1 MATPLPPASRNV
13 QTGADTLSPDE
24 TRALLEELLAA
35 ERAGV
40 RVAAALRDEHP
51 PGPTRALLDAV
62 RADEAQS
69 CALLAGALGL
79 LGAPAGSRVGDFAAQ
94 ALAVEGR
101 RERFA
106 FLQRGQR
113 WVVRRLNEALPRI
126 AHEGVAGA
134 LRRMLELHDANVAAC
149 DDALASWRDE
159 TRGGTPVG
167 G

>member
-1 MATPLPPASRNV
+1 VATPIPPASANV
-13 QTGADTLSPDE
+13 QTGADTMSPDE
-24 TRALLEELLAA
+24 LRAFLDELLAA

-40 RVAAALRDEHP
+40 RVAAALRDEQS
-51 PGPTRALLDAV
+51 PGATRALLDAV

-79 LGAPAGSRVGDFAAQ
+79 LGAPAGARVGEFAAK

-101 RERFA
+101 RERVA

-113 WVVRRLNEALPRI
+113 WVVRRLNEVLPRI
-126 AHEGVAGA
+126 AHPGVADA

-149 DDALASWRDE
+149 DAALASWRDADPDPA
-159 TRGGTPVG
+159 R
-167 G
+167 

>member
-1 MATPLPPASRNV
+1 MPQPFPPASASL

-24 TRALLEELLAA
+24 LRSLLDELLAA

-40 RVAAALRDEHP
+40 KVAAALRDEQP
-51 PGPTRALLDAV
+51 PGTVRALLDAV

-69 CALLAGALGL
+69 CALLAGALSL
-79 LGAPAGSRVGDFAAQ
+79 LGAPAGARVGDFAAK
-94 ALAVEGR
+94 ALAIEGA

-113 WVVRRLNEALPRI
+113 WVVRCLNDALPRV
-126 AHEGVAGA
+126 AHAGVAEA

-149 DDALASWRDE
+149 DAALASWRDAE
-159 TRGGTPVG
+159 PDPVR
-167 G
+167 